1 MYYVTEQWDGD
12 GSTGHF
18 LFLSLRRSGG
28 FSQYAGATAQG
39 ATEPEPVLSVP
50 VLFAAL
56 YKETTHQMVRQL
68 PFSEQT
74 SLSV

>member
-1 MYYVTEQWDGD
+1 MDAQGTSSSCHCGD
-12 GSTGHF
+12 P
-18 LFLSLRRSGG
+18 GG